1 MADFGDRWRV
11 FFIAVIL
18 SVWLVIIDGLNFCF
32 NFDEDQDSEDW
43 AKILVLISGFIF
55 AVPVLIGAFLLLIW
69 VKPKVGA
76 LMVIISCI
84 IAGGMRLLATLIG
97 FKDFWQETY
106 LDSTTSGTTDV
117 AIAALQVY
125 LIFDSFYL
133 YRQVGK
139 VTADNNYQP
148 VDLTDRD
155 DEV

>member
-18 SVWLVIIDGLNFCF
+18 SIWLVIIDGLNFCF
-32 NFDEDQDSEDW
+32 NFDEDQDSASW

-55 AVPVLIGAFLLLIW
+55 APPVLIGAFLLLIW
-69 VKPKVGA
+69 VQPKVGA
-76 LMVIISCI
+76 LMVIIPCF
-84 IAGGMRLLATLIG
+84 IAGTMRLLATLIG
-97 FKDFWQETY
+97 FQDFWQETY
-106 LDSTTSGTTDV
+106 LDSTTAGTTDV
-117 AIAALQVY
+117 AIACFQVY

-139 VTADNNYQP
+139 VTADNNYEP

>member
-18 SVWLVIIDGLNFCF
+18 SIWLVIIDGLNFCF
-32 NFDEDQDSEDW
+32 NFDEDVDSADW
-43 AKILVLISGFIF
+43 AKILVLISGFVF
-55 AVPVLIGAFLLLIW
+55 SVPVLIGAFLLLIW

-76 LMVIISCI
+76 LMVIIPAF
-84 IAGGMRLLATLIG
+84 IAGTMRLLATLIG
-97 FKDFWQETY
+97 FQDFWQETY

-125 LIFDSFYL
+125 LIFDAFYL

-139 VTADNNYQP
+139 VTADNNYEP

-155 DEV
+155 DEI